1 MKLLSKQILAISIA
15 LSIASTSV
23 ASAASGASDMDLY
36 GYGNSNVDIRESA
49 ATAPAMEIDEIV
61 ISYDESYASPHVLA
75 PYSIDRRPC
84 ASELLEDDLKSIG
97 IEAVDN
103 NICADGSMLM
113 TARSSYSDAEGGSLG
128 NAGAP
133 AGNPSIDD
141 MIDEV
146 ESLND
151 HIRVQPNYSYEFFGA
166 STISA
171 PNETFGIVDAS
182 LLTASTPNDPYTYIS
197 SPGADQNQY
206 WCYST
211 ELIDAWSKACSN
223 HSVTIALFD
232 TGIMM
237 SHEDLSDNVLSQYAY
252 DAYNLRPYIETP
264 EETIIN
270 RGHGTHVA
278 GIASAA
284 ANNSMGIAG
293 ASYNAN
299 ILPIK
304 VNNATSTR
312 TSMVVA
318 GYRYVMKLAED
329 HPELNI
335 RVANMS
341 LGATNANDA
350 LLHEAIIKARYQ
362 YGIITVCA
370 GGNGKDGIPRTDL
383 VYPADYEECVSVT
396 ALTTNGYNCFWS
408 DYNSEKDISAPGE
421 AIVST
426 LPNTATTFG
435 KMSGTSMAS
444 PMVAGTIAL
453 MISAVPN
460 ASVNDILNSLYESA
474 DRIYDPNNDRSAVS
488 GSHGALNANRAV
500 ESLIDKYSKQS
511 SFNDVAIGSWY
522 FDTVESINAL
532 GVMTGYGDSGSFK
545 PESVMT
551 RAEAAEALYKYL
563 GNKAIAPS
571 CNMGDVNQGEWYAKA
586 INWAVDKGIMRGYTG
601 GANDGNFGPNDLI
614 TREQIACVIASISG
628 DDLSKSNSD
637 KFYSLI
643 NNDKTSDWAFASMI
657 WAVDNGVINGIG
669 GIDLNPGG
677 MLQRCEMAQILLN
690 SINAGII

>member
-1 MKLLSKQILAISIA
+1 MKLLQKQILAISIA
-15 LSIASTSV
+15 LSLAFSGTLSATASTSEIYQD
-23 ASAASGASDMDLY
+23 ASGGNGLNIGESDAQTPSQEM
-36 GYGNSNVDIRESA
+36 
-49 ATAPAMEIDEIV
+49 DEIV
-61 ISYDESYASPHVLA
+61 ISYDEGYVSPFKLA
-75 PYSIDRRPC
+75 PYSLDRKPC
-84 ASELLEDDLKSIG
+84 ASDLLEGDLESIG
-97 IEAVDN
+97 IDMVDN
-103 NICADGSMLM
+103 NICADGSMIM
-113 TARSSYSDAEGGSLG
+113 TAKVASSDTEGGSYDNVDSRIG
-128 NAGAP
+128 DSDINDAIEKIG
-133 AGNPSIDD
+133 
-141 MIDEV
+141 
-146 ESLND
+146 SLNE
-151 HIRVQPNYSYEFFGA
+151 HIRVQPNFSYELFSASGA
-166 STISA
+166 SASNESLEISNT
-171 PNETFGIVDAS
+171 P
-182 LLTASTPNDPYTYIS
+182 LLESSALNDPYTSINS
-197 SPGADQNQY
+197 AGAEQNQY
-206 WCYST
+206 WCYSSK
-211 ELIDAWSKACSN
+211 LIDAWNNARSN
-223 HSVTIALFD
+223 HNVTIALFD

-252 DAYNLRPYIETP
+252 DAYNLRPYVETP
-264 EETIIN
+264 EETTIN

-278 GIASAA
+278 GIASAT
-284 ANNSMGIAG
+284 ANNSIGIAG

-312 TSMVVA
+312 TSMVVS
-318 GYRYVMKLAED
+318 GYRYVMQLAED

-341 LGATNANDA
+341 LGATNADDN
-350 LLHEAIIKARYQ
+350 LLHEAIIKARNQ

-370 GGNGKDGIPRTDL
+370 GGNGKDGVPRTDL
-383 VYPADYEECVSVT
+383 VYPADYNECVSVT
-396 ALTTNGYNCFWS
+396 ALTTNGYNCIWS

-426 LPNTATTFG
+426 LPNTAKSFG

-460 ASVNDILNSLYESA
+460 ASINDILNSLYESA
-474 DRIYDPNNDRSAVS
+474 DRIYDPNNDRSAAS

-500 ESLIDKYSKQS
+500 KMLIDKYSRQS
-511 SFNDVAIGSWY
+511 SFNDVPIGSWY

-532 GVMTGYGDSGSFK
+532 GVMTGYGNSGDFK

-551 RAEAAEALYKYL
+551 RAEATEALYKHL

-571 CNMGDVNQGEWYAKA
+571 CNMRDVDQGEWYAKA

-601 GANDGNFGPNDLI
+601 GGNDGNFGPNDLI

-628 DDLSKSNSD
+628 DDLSKSNPD
-637 KFYSLI
+637 RFYSLI
-643 NNDKTSDWAFASMI
+643 NNDKTSDWAFASMV
-657 WAVDNGVINGIG
+657 WAVDNSVINGVG

-677 MLQRCEMAQILLN
+677 VLKRCEMAQILLN
-690 SINAGII
+690 SINAEII